1 MMILRYS
8 ATHKVEHNKVYRL
21 DALDTYNQKLV
32 KKIAVRGIATKG
44 LKGTNGYFYLEGIRL
59 SESKPPVGVL
69 EIEQKT
75 ASGIKRI
82 RKLVEKGTDLFV
94 ASGELDQYKGFT
106 VVDIDARGVE
116 GFGEG
121 YVEFTNGERLT
132 AGTTSGD
139 TNEDTLH
146 RLQIRESIKA
156 HFEKE
161 QELHA
166 KRIKVLSL
174 FFIDTVAKYRPT
186 TSGSPRS
193 ITRQKTRERSP
204 ISTGT
209 AKTLR
214 GADIQ
219 ANRQRFRRLETA

>member
-1 MMILRYS
+1 MHSIR
-8 ATHKVEHNKVYRL
+8 T
-21 DALDTYNQKLV
+21 
-32 KKIAVRGIATKG
+32 TKNWSRKSLFG
-44 LKGTNGYFYLEGIRL
+44 GSQQRVQGTNRYFYLEGIRL
-59 SESKPPVGVL
+59 SESKSPVGVL

-82 RKLVEKGTDLFV
+82 RKLVDKGTDLFV

-139 TNEDTLH
+139 TTEDTLH

-156 HFEKE
+156 WRSACKSDPLREIDRRVNRTH
-161 QELHA
+161 
-166 KRIKVLSL
+166 RIG
-174 FFIDTVAKYRPT
+174 P
-186 TSGSPRS
+186 
-193 ITRQKTRERSP
+193 
-204 ISTGT
+204 
-209 AKTLR
+209 
-214 GADIQ
+214 
-219 ANRQRFRRLETA
+219 